1 MLILDEATSSL
12 DGQSEFDLSNSI
24 QKLKGSV
31 TVVMIAHRLSSVRF
45 VDKVVYMEDGEIKA
59 LGDFNSVRRL
69 IPNFEKQASL
79 MGL

>member
-1 MLILDEATSSL
+1 M
-12 DGQSEFDLSNSI
+12 
-24 QKLKGSV
+24 
-31 TVVMIAHRLSSVRF
+31 MIAHRLSSVRF